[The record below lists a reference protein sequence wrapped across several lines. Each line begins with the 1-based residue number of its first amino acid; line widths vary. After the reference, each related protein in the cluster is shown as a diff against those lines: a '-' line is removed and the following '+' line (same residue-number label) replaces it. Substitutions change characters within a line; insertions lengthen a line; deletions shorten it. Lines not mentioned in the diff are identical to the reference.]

1 MTGDRM
7 LKGHGGNIYQLA
19 RALNCRPDTIIDMS
33 SNVNPLGPMPEMMN
47 FLRER
52 IGDITRLPEVNAKG
66 IINLFAGALGV
77 DPELVM
83 AANGSTWFIH
93 TIPLALE
100 TRRALI
106 IGPTYS
112 DYAAGCRMHN
122 VEHRFWLSRPENGF
136 QPGPQE
142 INKALS
148 GFDTIFICNPNNPT
162 GALICRDDILDLF
175 ACHPGVMFVVD
186 EAYLSFV
193 TGGAKSS
200 VAGCGL
206 PNVVVLNSLSK
217 IFRIPGLRIG
227 FMVSS
232 APVIQKMA
240 RYALPW
246 CVSSLAHAAVTWVL
260 THPATADE
268 FIEKTVQF
276 VTAQRTV
283 VTEGL
288 DLVPDLTVFTSSADF
303 ILVRLPEG
311 ISAETVCAAL
321 AADRILIR
329 NCGNIKGLSNRFVR
343 ISLKTEDVNRKLVRK
358 LSHICHTERSAIRH

>member
-1 MTGDRM
+1 M
-7 LKGHGGNIYQLA
+7 LKGHGGDIYELA
-19 RALNCRPDTIIDMS
+19 RELNCRTDTIIDMS
-33 SNVNPLGPMPEMMN
+33 SNVNPLGPMPEMMD
-47 FLRER
+47 FLRDR

-83 AANGSTWFIH
+83 TANGSTWFIH
-93 TIPLALE
+93 TIPLALK

-122 VEHRFWLSRPENGF
+122 VEHRFWFSRTDNDF
-136 QPGPQE
+136 QPVIQE
-142 INKALS
+142 IDKALR
-148 GFDTIFICNPNNPT
+148 GFDTVFICNPNNPA
-162 GALICRDDILDLF
+162 GALIPHGDILDL
-175 ACHPGVMFVVD
+175 CIRHPGVVFVVD
-186 EAYLSFV
+186 EAYLPFV
-193 TGGAKSS
+193 AGGAESS

-206 PNVVVLNSLSK
+206 LNVVVLNSMSK

-246 CVSSLAHAAVTWVL
+246 CVSILAHAAVAWVL
-260 THPATADE
+260 TNPATTDE
-268 FIEKTVQF
+268 FVEKTVRF

-283 VTEGL
+283 VAEGL
-288 DLVPDLTVFTSSADF
+288 EPVADLTVFPGSANF

-329 NCGNIKGLSNRFVR
+329 NCANFKGLSNRFVR
-343 ISLKTEDVNRKLVRK
+343 ISLKTEDVNRKLIRK
-358 LSHICHTERSAIRH
+358 LSDICNNI